1 MLLLVTL
8 FPHPVQ
14 LPEETD
20 AMTGQ
25 WAIITCGST
34 GYQAGKTAYA
44 LCQEEKV
51 ATVSSYTPTIS
62 VTNEEFNMIAA
73 VVMHEVGH
81 CSRESKIAV
90 TNVIL
95 NRVKDGRFGNGIYEV
110 LHQRNQFAAIS
121 NYYNPTLP
129 PDDACREAVAAALR
143 GEDNSNGAV
152 YYCNPRYIY
161 DEGVRAWFF
170 SLEKVLE
177 LDGQIFYKG

>member
-1 MLLLVTL
+1 M
-8 FPHPVQ
+8 
-14 LPEETD
+14 
-20 AMTGQ
+20 
-25 WAIITCGST
+25 
-34 GYQAGKTAYA
+34 
-44 LCQEEKV
+44 CQEEK
-51 ATVSSYTPTIS
+51 ADMVSSHTQAMIP

-152 YYCNPRYIY
+152 YYCNPQYIY
-161 DEGVRAWFF
+161 DEAVRAWFF